1 MPTKRMI
8 AIIVIGA
15 IAIAA
20 IINKLDTGF
29 VLGLIGT
36 IAVIAGA
43 TAAQA
48 RKKK

>member
-20 IINKLDTGF
+20 IVNKLDTGF
-29 VLGLIGT
+29 VLGLVGT
-36 IAVIAGA
+36 IAAIAA
-43 TAAQA
+43 QTAAQA
-48 RKKK
+48 RTKK

>member
-15 IAIAA
+15 IAIAG
-20 IINKLDTGF
+20 IINDLDSGF
-29 VLGLIGT
+29 ILGLVGT

-43 TAAQA
+43 TAIQSAN
-48 RKKK
+48 KK